1 MQVQRNVEGVLV
13 TFENMVGSPFWARRT
28 RAPLSLV
35 VVAHQI
41 DFSPGTVDYH
51 AQCGWCQLGLA
62 HTAGVHVRSIADG
75 ALR

>member
-1 MQVQRNVEGVLV
+1 MQVQRNVEGVV
-13 TFENMVGSPFWARRT
+13 HTFENIVGFPFWVRRT

-41 DFSPGTVDYH
+41 DFSPQTVDYH
-51 AQCGWCQLGLA
+51 DQCGWCRLGMA
-62 HTAGVHVRSIADG
+62 HTSGVHVRSIADG